1 MKCANAVKIQDV
13 DYEYKLIC
21 SRCGILSNPT
31 IGSGSNGTFM
41 GLNLWLRTNCC
52 GNVLWAY
59 NIEHLNFL
67 DTYINSSLR
76 ERIPYKNQSLASRL
90 PEWLKNAKNR
100 QELSKGIDKLR
111 NRLED
116 GIK

>member
-1 MKCANAVKIQDV
+1 MKCAKAVKIQDV

-31 IGSGSNGTFM
+31 IGSGGNGAFM

-59 NIEHLNFL
+59 NIEHLDFL

-116 GIK
+116 GTK